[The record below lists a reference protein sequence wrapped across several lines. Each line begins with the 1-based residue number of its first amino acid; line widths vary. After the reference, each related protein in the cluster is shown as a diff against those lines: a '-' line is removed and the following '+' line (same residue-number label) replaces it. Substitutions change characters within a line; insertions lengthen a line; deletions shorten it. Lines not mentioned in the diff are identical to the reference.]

1 MCKKAK
7 PVTQT
12 SKQDLPQ
19 FVEDAGKLL
28 VEKGTEIADK
38 PFVEYDGQRVA
49 DFTGDQ
55 NTAFQQIRD
64 LVAGAPGL
72 TAEAMEGARNYASA
86 PAQSV
91 GVERIVDENGR
102 LGSIANYMN
111 PYVDQALEPALRK
124 IMEASA
130 QLKKGI
136 AGSATGAGAFG
147 DARHGIADVGLY
159 DKTLQNIGDTSSNFM
174 MNAFNNAMGQRTAD
188 RNAFMQGDQLNAGY
202 NEAAL
207 SRELAG
213 TGALQDRAQG
223 ELQLINALLGSGT
236 QQQGNAQAGLDAAFA
251 EFMRQQGWDFDTLG
265 ALGQA
270 LSGAPYEKTETTKK
284 TGGSDNSGLGAL
296 GSMAAALIT
305 SI

>member
-7 PVTQT
+7 PVSQT
-12 SKQDLPQ
+12 SKTKLPG

-28 VEKGTEIADK
+28 VSKGTDVAEK
-38 PFVEYDGQRVA
+38 PFVGYDGQRVA

-64 LVAGAPGL
+64 LVSGAPGL
-72 TAEAMEGARNYASA
+72 TQEAMDGARNYASA

-91 GVERIVDENGR
+91 GVERIVDEGGR
-102 LGSIANYMN
+102 LGAISDYMN
-111 PYVDQALEPALRK
+111 PYVDKALEPALRK
-124 IMEASA
+124 IMEASS
-130 QLKKGI
+130 QMQNGI
-136 AGSATGAGAFG
+136 ARSATGAGAFG

-174 MNAFNNAMGQRTAD
+174 MNAFNNVMQNRTGD
-188 RNAFMQGDQLNAGY
+188 RNAMMQGDQLNAGY

-213 TGALQDRAQG
+213 TNALQDRAQG
-223 ELQLINALLGSGT
+223 ELALINSLLGSGT
-236 QQQGNAQAGLDAAFA
+236 QQQGNAQANLDATFA
-251 EFMRQQGWDFDTLG
+251 EFMREQGWDFETLK
-265 ALGQA
+265 ALGSA
-270 LSGAPYEKTETTKK
+270 LQGAPYSKSETTTKE
-284 TGGSDNSGLGAL
+284 GGTDNSGLGAL
-296 GSMAAALIT
+296 GSVAAALIT

>member
-12 SKQDLPQ
+12 TTQQIPKWM
-19 FVEDAGKLL
+19 EDAGQLL
-28 VEKGTEIADK
+28 VSKGTELSNKEFEGYGGD
-38 PFVEYDGQRVA
+38 RVA
-49 DFTGDQ
+49 DFTSDQ

-64 LVAGAPGL
+64 MVGGAPGI
-72 TAEAMEGARNYASA
+72 TGEAMDGARRYASA

-91 GVERIVDENGR
+91 GMERIVDENGR
-102 LGSIANYMN
+102 LGAISDYMN
-111 PYVDQALEPALRK
+111 PHVTNALEPAIRK

-174 MNAFNNAMGQRTAD
+174 MNAFNNAMNQRTAD

-207 SRELAG
+207 TRDLAG
-213 TGALQDRAQG
+213 TSALQDRSKSG
-223 ELQLINALLGSGT
+223 LDLIGALLGSGT
-236 QQQGNAQAGLDAAFA
+236 QQQGNAQANLDALFQ
-251 EFMRQQGWDFDTLG
+251 EFMREQNWDFDTQQALG
-265 ALGQA
+265 AS
-270 LSGAPYEKTETTKK
+270 LSGAPYAKSETTTKA
-284 TGGSDNSGLGAL
+284 GGSDNSGLGAL
-296 GSMAAALIT
+296 GSIAAALIT
-305 SI
+305 KI